1 MIEWLGVPV
10 EVGCIVC
17 VKQQP
22 RAGTLE
28 DRFLATEAGNGDVPR
43 LMGKEPELVHDI
55 ERYWLDTV
63 EFTSMHSLGSGTSLQ
78 KQG

>member
-1 MIEWLGVPV
+1 
-10 EVGCIVC
+10 
-17 VKQQP
+17 
-22 RAGTLE
+22 
-28 DRFLATEAGNGDVPR
+28 
-43 LMGKEPELVHDI
+43 MGKEPALVHDI